1 MDYRLQFIIIK
12 FTILIEHEKTLRVR
26 STSSERYVNLVEE
39 WLTKIFK
46 KVHRFQYSYRGPV
59 IAFQVENEYGNYNE
73 DPKYLSWLKN
83 IYLKVFDNITT
94 KKQDD
99 IIFQNFVKELLFTCD
114 GAGALQK
121 NSTFYLEGELKAAN
135 FQIPNKTLDILA
147 DLQPEKPLLGT
158 NILLSFII

>member
-1 MDYRLQFIIIK
+1 MDYRQQFIIVK

-46 KVHRFQYSYRGPV
+46 KVHRFQYSHGGPV

-94 KKQDD
+94 KK
-99 IIFQNFVKELLFTCD
+99 
-114 GAGALQK
+114 
-121 NSTFYLEGELKAAN
+121 
-135 FQIPNKTLDILA
+135 
-147 DLQPEKPLLGT
+147 
-158 NILLSFII
+158 